1 VSARRRRPAEVEP
14 ERVVDAEIVPEAGGD
29 GDGAGAGSAGDG
41 RSGGVGDGG
50 GGERGGGRGAGAE
63 TGGAAPADGELG
75 PVEELLAAELSED
88 LVPAAAE
95 QELARALAPVSGRT
109 LPARLDPTARYI
121 AEVRAIPPLG
131 AEEEARLARLF
142 RDTGDRDAAA
152 QLVNANLLLVVK
164 LALMYR
170 RFVDNLMDLVQEG
183 NVGLMEAVKR
193 FDPEQGSRFSTYA
206 AWWIKAYI
214 LKYLQDNRRIV
225 RFGTTNDRRKLLY
238 HLRSEQAKLAAQGV
252 QATPKLLAARLDVS
266 ESDVVEAEKVLAA
279 RDASLDQPL
288 TAEGSA
294 TLADVLA
301 DDGADAEQRVIA
313 EDLQERTRRALEEFR
328 ATLSE
333 RDRAILDQR
342 LGALDEST
350 LQELGDRFGV
360 TREAM
365 RQAEVKLRQRLAAFL
380 RDRLG
385 DDVIRGMIGGG

>member
-1 VSARRRRPAEVEP
+1 MTARRRRPPDDEP
-14 ERVVDAEIVPEAGGD
+14 ERVVDAEVVPEEGEAGPGGGGVVPD
-29 GDGAGAGSAGDG
+29 PDAGALDAGDG
-41 RSGGVGDGG
+41 LLDANPL
-50 GGERGGGRGAGAE
+50 GADLD
-63 TGGAAPADGELG
+63 ADG
-75 PVEELLAAELSED
+75 
-88 LVPAAAE
+88 VPAGSE
-95 QELARALAPVSGRT
+95 RELARALARVPGRG

-121 AEVRAIPPLG
+121 ADVRAIPPLP
-131 AEEEARLARLF
+131 ADEEARLARLF

-152 QLVNANLLLVVK
+152 QLVNANLMLVVK

-183 NVGLMEAVKR
+183 NVGLMEAVTR
-193 FDPEQGSRFSTYA
+193 FDPEQGNRFSTYA

-238 HLRSEQAKLAAQGV
+238 HLRHEQAKLAAQGV
-252 QATPKLLAARLDVS
+252 EATPKLLAARLDVS
-266 ESDVVEAEKVLAA
+266 EHDVVEAEKVLAA

-288 TAEGSA
+288 SAEGTA

-301 DDGADAEQRVIA
+301 DGEADAEHRVIA
-313 EDLQERTRRALEEFR
+313 EDLQEKTKRALEEFR
-328 ATLSE
+328 AALTE
-333 RDRAILDQR
+333 RDRALLDQR
-342 LGALDEST
+342 LGALDEAT

-380 RDRLG
+380 KERLG
-385 DDVIRGMIGGG
+385 DDVIRGMTGGG

>member
-1 VSARRRRPAEVEP
+1 M
-14 ERVVDAEIVPEAGGD
+14 DAEIVPE
-29 GDGAGAGSAGDG
+29 
-41 RSGGVGDGG
+41 V
-50 GGERGGGRGAGAE
+50 
-63 TGGAAPADGELG
+63 GGAALADGEIV
-75 PVEELLAAELSED
+75 PVEEMLAADLSED

-95 QELARALAPVSGRT
+95 QELARALAPVGGRT

-121 AEVRAIPPLG
+121 AEARAIPPVP

-183 NVGLMEAVKR
+183 NVGLMEAVTR

-238 HLRSEQAKLAAQGV
+238 HLRHEQAKLAAQGV

-328 ATLSE
+328 STLSE

-380 RDRLG
+380 RERLG
-385 DDVIRGMIGGG
+385 DDVIRGMTGGG